1 METEVYSVRE
11 INETLRL
18 ALQARFP
25 RPVWVCGEIKGCRI
39 RPNPNEH
46 IYLSLVDRDEA
57 VWQSSDI
64 LAEIRVNIW
73 RSVRRK
79 IFDRIRESSVS
90 FELQDGV
97 RVKFLVKPDFYVKG
111 GSVSLTVL
119 DIDPSY
125 TLGQLAA
132 NKERILK
139 ELAGMGLLH
148 RNEQTPLVPVPLDIG
163 LITSEGSAAWHDFLE
178 ELKRWGFRF
187 TVRFVPARMQGKE
200 TEREVCAAISTLS
213 QEGVDVIAIVR
224 GGGSRSDL
232 SWFDNLAIGKAIA
245 LCPIPV
251 ITGIGHEIDESVA
264 DVVAWRSFKTPTA
277 TAQFLGE
284 RVAAFLMEFDQ
295 AWQRITQGTIQRLE
309 RERQNLS
316 LCRQRLLRGAREK
329 IMRRRSA
336 LSEAIRMVPTRSMRL
351 VHRSRSRLDEV
362 RGRIRASIR
371 LRLAEAVRRIE
382 LAPLLRATRRHLERA
397 WGSLE
402 MAEERIRGRD
412 PARILAR
419 GYALLERAA
428 GGVITSVRQLSPA
441 QHVRV
446 RLTDGAFTAAVEEIE
461 PEAEAPA
468 QVNGMRR
475 SPAPNGDES

>member
-11 INETLRL
+11 INETIRL
-18 ALQARFP
+18 TLQARFP

-39 RPNPNEH
+39 RANPNEH

-57 VWQSSDI
+57 AWQSSDI

-79 IFDRIRESSVS
+79 IFDRIRESSVP

-111 GSVSLTVL
+111 GSVSLTAL
-119 DIDPSY
+119 DIDPTY

-132 NKERILK
+132 NKERILR
-139 ELAGMGLLH
+139 ELAAMGLLH
-148 RNEQTPLVPVPLDIG
+148 RNEQLNLVSVPLDIG

-187 TVRFVPARMQGKE
+187 TIRFVPARMQGKE

-213 QEGVDVIAIVR
+213 REEVDVIAIVR

-245 LCPIPV
+245 RCPIPV

-284 RVAAFLMEFDQ
+284 RVATFLMEFDQ
-295 AWQRITQGTIQRLE
+295 AWERIIQETNRRIE
-309 RERQNLS
+309 RERQTLA
-316 LCRQRLLRGAREK
+316 LTRQRLLRGAREK
-329 IMRRRSA
+329 ILRRKSA
-336 LSEAIRMVPTRSMRL
+336 LSEAIRLVPTRSMRL
-351 VHRSRSRLDEV
+351 VHRSRSSLDEV

-371 LRLAEAVRRIE
+371 LRLAEAIRKIE
-382 LAPLLRATRRHLERA
+382 LTPVLRAVRLHIERA
-397 WGSLE
+397 RGSLD
-402 MAEERIRGRD
+402 MAGERIRGRD
-412 PARILAR
+412 PAQILAR
-419 GYALLERAA
+419 GYALLEERG
-428 GGVITSVRQLSPA
+428 GGVITSIRQLSPA
-441 QHVRV
+441 QHIRV
-446 RLTDGAFTAAVEEIE
+446 RLTDGAFTAAVQDIE
-461 PEAEAPA
+461 PTANTPAEARGEK
-468 QVNGMRR
+468 QVPLPKGV
-475 SPAPNGDES
+475 